1 MRKVRYRIETI
12 RGVPVVTAPAE
23 VDVTTAGQL
32 RAALL
37 DEARGGHTTIVADMT
52 RTRFCDSA
60 GLAVLVNAHR
70 QALAEGGELRV
81 VISPGDGSVF
91 RVFALICLDRLIPCF
106 DTLDQAL
113 ASRPAAVILPF
124 RPRRSGGLSSSA
136 RRPASP
142 DQGA

>member
-23 VDVTTAGQL
+23 VD
-32 RAALL
+32 
-37 DEARGGHTTIVADMT
+37 
-52 RTRFCDSA
+52 

-91 RVFALICLDRLIPCF
+91 RVFALMCLDRLIPCF